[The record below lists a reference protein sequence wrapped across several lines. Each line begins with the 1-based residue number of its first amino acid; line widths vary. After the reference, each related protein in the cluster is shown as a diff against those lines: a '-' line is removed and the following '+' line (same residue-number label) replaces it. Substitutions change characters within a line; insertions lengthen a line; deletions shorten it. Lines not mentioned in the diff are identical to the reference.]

1 MPRGFWIDDFRMR
14 DSDQRIRTDSGNSTN
29 SNRLEPM
36 NVLVTGGAGFIG
48 SHLADAYL
56 AAGHR
61 VVILDNLSTGSPDNI
76 NPAARFVEGDVRD
89 ADLVNA
95 LFMEEKFDLVNHH
108 AAQLDVRISVA
119 NPAFDA
125 EQNIIGSVNIF
136 QAAVA
141 TGVGRALFASSGGT
155 VYGEQNAFP
164 ADETHSTEPISPYGV
179 SKLSVEKYLGY
190 FAHQFGLR
198 FAVLRYTNVYGPR
211 QSSHG
216 EAGVVAIFCDRM
228 LSGNQPVINGTG
240 LQTRD
245 YVFVEDV
252 ARANLLATAYL
263 EKEERGIFNVCSNT
277 EVTVNELFQ
286 SLNRIFDDRFAE
298 EHGPAKPGEQ
308 FRSVCSYAKA
318 EAVLGWKP
326 QVDFNEGLR
335 RTVEFFKVRS
345 R

>member
-1 MPRGFWIDDFRMR
+1 
-14 DSDQRIRTDSGNSTN
+14 
-29 SNRLEPM
+29 M

-48 SHLADAYL
+48 SHLVDAYL
-56 AAGHR
+56 GAGHQ
-61 VVILDNLSTGSPDNI
+61 VVVLDNLSTGDPAKL

-95 LFMEEKFDLVNHH
+95 LFLEERFDLVNHH

-136 QAAVA
+136 QAAAA
-141 TGVGRALFASSGGT
+141 TGVGRAIFASSGGT
-155 VYGEQNAFP
+155 VYGEQQQFP

-198 FAVLRYTNVYGPR
+198 FSVLRYTNVYGPR

-228 LSGNQPVINGTG
+228 LGGMQPVINGTG
-240 LQTRD
+240 QQTRD
-245 YVFVEDV
+245 YVYVGDV
-252 ARANLLATAYL
+252 ARANMLATSYL
-263 EKEERGIFNVCSNT
+263 EREKQGIFNVCSNT

-286 SLNRIFDDRFAE
+286 TLNGIFGDRFTE

-308 FRSVCSYAKA
+308 FRSVCTYAKA
-318 EAVLGWKP
+318 QAVLGWKP
-326 QVDFNEGLR
+326 EVSFEEGLR
-335 RTVEFFKVRS
+335 KTVEYFREQS